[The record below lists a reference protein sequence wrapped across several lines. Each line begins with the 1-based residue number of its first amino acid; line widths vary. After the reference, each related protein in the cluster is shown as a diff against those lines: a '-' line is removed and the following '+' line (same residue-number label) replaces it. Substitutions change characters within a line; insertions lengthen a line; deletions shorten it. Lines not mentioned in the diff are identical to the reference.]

1 MLIDFGHLLPPLF
14 QQRNL
19 NLFDAFSVDVVEV
32 PNNSQ
37 QTVLS
42 SNTILRSTAG
52 IALISKPSHMQ
63 HSNKS
68 FFLHLCLNFIF
79 NCGKL

>member
-37 QTVLS
+37 QTVL
-42 SNTILRSTAG
+42 IDL
-52 IALISKPSHMQ
+52 
-63 HSNKS
+63 
-68 FFLHLCLNFIF
+68 
-79 NCGKL
+79 